1 MARWDKEGN
10 GESIPDWF
18 WEAIDVEPVTKSV
31 EVDEC
36 DVSYR
41 HYEAIGKPGML
52 LIHGM
57 NAHSRWW
64 DFIAPQLLDRYQV
77 AAMDLTGMGD
87 SDYRY
92 EYSSNTYADEILAV
106 LDDAKFGTDS
116 IVVAHS
122 FGGYMA
128 VRAANKAPD
137 RFKAL
142 VMVDSGIRHPDDP
155 VPEQIWMSGA
165 RSKIYPDKET
175 ALNRFRVQPPQ
186 PCDNEFLL
194 QYIARNSLM
203 PVDGGWTWK
212 FDPTLFD
219 YLEMGAD
226 QNIKFLNL
234 PCRAALMLGENSED
248 EGALYGDYM
257 LKATSNLLP
266 TITIPGTYHHLMF
279 DQPLAVAMSMK
290 ILLLEWR
297 RLNSLS
303 P

>member
-10 GESIPDWF
+10 RESVPNWF
-18 WEAIDVEPVTKSV
+18 WEAIDVEPVTKTV

-212 FDPTLFD
+212 FDEDLLTSLTDAERKPEEFQALTTTLGVIFGAD
-219 YLEMGAD
+219 SELFSRRTLEYMQELIPEPFLIKEIANAQHHLFLDQPQAFVESLLEMC
-226 QNIKFLNL
+226 QKF
-234 PCRAALMLGENSED
+234 
-248 EGALYGDYM
+248 
-257 LKATSNLLP
+257 
-266 TITIPGTYHHLMF
+266 
-279 DQPLAVAMSMK
+279 
-290 ILLLEWR
+290 
-297 RLNSLS
+297 
-303 P
+303 

>member
-1 MARWDKEGN
+1 MARWDKGGN
-10 GESIPDWF
+10 RESIPSWF
-18 WEAIDVEPVTKSV
+18 WEAIDVEPVTKTV
-31 EVDEC
+31 EVEEC

-212 FDPTLFD
+212 FDEDLLTSLTDAERKPEEFQALTTTLGVIFGAD
-219 YLEMGAD
+219 SELFSRRTLEYMQELIPEPFLIKEIANAQHHLFLDQPQAFVESLLEMC
-226 QNIKFLNL
+226 QKF
-234 PCRAALMLGENSED
+234 
-248 EGALYGDYM
+248 
-257 LKATSNLLP
+257 
-266 TITIPGTYHHLMF
+266 
-279 DQPLAVAMSMK
+279 
-290 ILLLEWR
+290 
-297 RLNSLS
+297 
-303 P
+303 

>member
-10 GESIPDWF
+10 RESIPNWF
-18 WEAIDVEPVTKSV
+18 WEAIDVEPVTKTV

-64 DFIAPQLLDRYQV
+64 DFIAPQLLDRYQI

-92 EYSSNTYADEILAV
+92 EYSSSTYAEEILAV

-212 FDPTLFD
+212 FDEDLLTSLTDAERKPEEFQALTTTLGVIFGAD
-219 YLEMGAD
+219 SELFSRRTLEYMQELIPEPFLIKEIANAQHHLFLDQPQAFVESLLEMC
-226 QNIKFLNL
+226 QKF
-234 PCRAALMLGENSED
+234 
-248 EGALYGDYM
+248 
-257 LKATSNLLP
+257 
-266 TITIPGTYHHLMF
+266 
-279 DQPLAVAMSMK
+279 
-290 ILLLEWR
+290 
-297 RLNSLS
+297 
-303 P
+303 

>member
-1 MARWDKEGN
+1 MRWDKEGN
-10 GESIPDWF
+10 GESIPNWF
-18 WEAIDVEPVTKSV
+18 WEAIDVEPVTKTV

-41 HYEAIGKPGML
+41 YYEAIGKPGML

-212 FDPTLFD
+212 FDEDLLTSLTDAERKPEEFQALTTTLGVIFGAD
-219 YLEMGAD
+219 SELFSRRTLEYMQELIPEPFLIKEIANAQHHLFLDQPQAFVESLLEMC
-226 QNIKFLNL
+226 QKF
-234 PCRAALMLGENSED
+234 
-248 EGALYGDYM
+248 
-257 LKATSNLLP
+257 
-266 TITIPGTYHHLMF
+266 
-279 DQPLAVAMSMK
+279 
-290 ILLLEWR
+290 
-297 RLNSLS
+297 
-303 P
+303 

>member
-18 WEAIDVEPVTKSV
+18 WEAIDVEPVTKTV

-186 PCDNEFLL
+186 PCDNDFLL

-212 FDPTLFD
+212 FDEDLLTSLTDAERKPEEFQALTTTLGVIFGAD
-219 YLEMGAD
+219 SELFSRRTLEYMQELIPEPFLIKEIANAQHHLFLDQPQAFVESLLEMC
-226 QNIKFLNL
+226 QQF
-234 PCRAALMLGENSED
+234 
-248 EGALYGDYM
+248 
-257 LKATSNLLP
+257 
-266 TITIPGTYHHLMF
+266 
-279 DQPLAVAMSMK
+279 
-290 ILLLEWR
+290 
-297 RLNSLS
+297 
-303 P
+303 

>member
-1 MARWDKEGN
+1 MARWDKEVN
-10 GESIPDWF
+10 RESIPNWF
-18 WEAIDVEPVTKSV
+18 WEAIDVEPVTKTV

-64 DFIAPQLLDRYQV
+64 DLIAPQLLDRYQV

-165 RSKIYPDKET
+165 RSKIYPDKEA

-186 PCDNEFLL
+186 PCDNDFLL

-212 FDPTLFD
+212 FDEDLLTSLTDAERKPEEFQALTTTLGVIFGAD
-219 YLEMGAD
+219 SELFSRRTLEYMQELIPEPFLIKEIANAQHHLFLDQPQAFVESLLEMC
-226 QNIKFLNL
+226 QKF
-234 PCRAALMLGENSED
+234 
-248 EGALYGDYM
+248 
-257 LKATSNLLP
+257 
-266 TITIPGTYHHLMF
+266 
-279 DQPLAVAMSMK
+279 
-290 ILLLEWR
+290 
-297 RLNSLS
+297 
-303 P
+303 

>member
-10 GESIPDWF
+10 RESIPNWF
-18 WEAIDVEPVTKSV
+18 WEAIDVEPVTKTV
-31 EVDEC
+31 EVEEC

-77 AAMDLTGMGD
+77 VAMDLTGMGD

-92 EYSSNTYADEILAV
+92 EYSSSTYAEEILAV

-212 FDPTLFD
+212 FDEDLLTSLTDAERKPEEFQALTTTLGVIFGAD
-219 YLEMGAD
+219 SELFSRRTLEYMQELIPEPFLIKEIANAQHHLFLDQPQAFVESLLEMC
-226 QNIKFLNL
+226 QKF
-234 PCRAALMLGENSED
+234 
-248 EGALYGDYM
+248 
-257 LKATSNLLP
+257 
-266 TITIPGTYHHLMF
+266 
-279 DQPLAVAMSMK
+279 
-290 ILLLEWR
+290 
-297 RLNSLS
+297 
-303 P
+303 

>member
-18 WEAIDVEPVTKSV
+18 WEAIDVEPVTKTV

-142 VMVDSGIRHPDDP
+142 VLVDSGIRHPDDP

-212 FDPTLFD
+212 FDEDLLTSLTDAERKPEEFQALTMTLGVIFGAD
-219 YLEMGAD
+219 SELFSRRTLEYMQELIPEPFLIKEIANAQHHLFLDQPQAFVESLLEMC
-226 QNIKFLNL
+226 QKF
-234 PCRAALMLGENSED
+234 
-248 EGALYGDYM
+248 
-257 LKATSNLLP
+257 
-266 TITIPGTYHHLMF
+266 
-279 DQPLAVAMSMK
+279 
-290 ILLLEWR
+290 
-297 RLNSLS
+297 
-303 P
+303 

>member
-18 WEAIDVEPVTKSV
+18 WEAIDVEPVTKTV

-212 FDPTLFD
+212 FDEDLLTSLTDAERKPEEFQALTTTLGVIFGAESELFSRRTLEYMQELIPEPFLIKEIANAQHHLFLD
-219 YLEMGAD
+219 QPQAFVESLLEMC
-226 QNIKFLNL
+226 QKF
-234 PCRAALMLGENSED
+234 
-248 EGALYGDYM
+248 
-257 LKATSNLLP
+257 
-266 TITIPGTYHHLMF
+266 
-279 DQPLAVAMSMK
+279 
-290 ILLLEWR
+290 
-297 RLNSLS
+297 
-303 P
+303 

>member
-18 WEAIDVEPVTKSV
+18 WEAIDVEPVTKTV

-212 FDPTLFD
+212 FDEDLLTSLTDAERKPEEFQALTTTLGVIFGAD
-219 YLEMGAD
+219 SELFSRRTLEYMQELIPEPFLIKEIANAQHHLFLDQPQAFVESLLEMC
-226 QNIKFLNL
+226 QKF
-234 PCRAALMLGENSED
+234 
-248 EGALYGDYM
+248 
-257 LKATSNLLP
+257 
-266 TITIPGTYHHLMF
+266 
-279 DQPLAVAMSMK
+279 
-290 ILLLEWR
+290 
-297 RLNSLS
+297 
-303 P
+303 

>member
-1 MARWDKEGN
+1 MARWDREGN
-10 GESIPDWF
+10 RESIPDWF
-18 WEAIDVEPVTKSV
+18 WEAIDVEPVTKTV

-155 VPEQIWMSGA
+155 LPEQIWMSGA

-212 FDPTLFD
+212 FDEDLLTSLTDAERKPEEFQALTTTLGVIFGAD
-219 YLEMGAD
+219 SELFSRRTLEYMQELIPEPFLIKEIANAQHHLFLDQPQAFVESLLEMC
-226 QNIKFLNL
+226 QKF
-234 PCRAALMLGENSED
+234 
-248 EGALYGDYM
+248 
-257 LKATSNLLP
+257 
-266 TITIPGTYHHLMF
+266 
-279 DQPLAVAMSMK
+279 
-290 ILLLEWR
+290 
-297 RLNSLS
+297 
-303 P
+303 

>member
-1 MARWDKEGN
+1 MARWDKEVN
-10 GESIPDWF
+10 GESIPNWF
-18 WEAIDVEPVTKSV
+18 WEAIDVEPVTKTV

-212 FDPTLFD
+212 FDEDLLTSLTDAERKPEEFQALTTTLGVIFGAD
-219 YLEMGAD
+219 SELFSRRTLEYMQELIPEPFLIKEIANAQHHLFLDQPQAFVESLLEMC
-226 QNIKFLNL
+226 QKF
-234 PCRAALMLGENSED
+234 
-248 EGALYGDYM
+248 
-257 LKATSNLLP
+257 
-266 TITIPGTYHHLMF
+266 
-279 DQPLAVAMSMK
+279 
-290 ILLLEWR
+290 
-297 RLNSLS
+297 
-303 P
+303 

>member
-1 MARWDKEGN
+1 MARWDKESKR
-10 GESIPDWF
+10 ESIPNWF
-18 WEAIDVEPVTKSV
+18 WEAIDVEPVTKTV

-77 AAMDLTGMGD
+77 AAMDLTGMGE

-106 LDDAKFGTDS
+106 LDDAKLGTDS

-155 VPEQIWMSGA
+155 LPEQIWMSGA

-186 PCDNEFLL
+186 PCYNEFLL

-212 FDPTLFD
+212 FDEDLLTSLTDAERKPEEFQALTMTLGVIFGAD
-219 YLEMGAD
+219 SELFSRRTLEYMQELIPEPFLIKEIANAQHHLFLDQPQAFVESLLEMC
-226 QNIKFLNL
+226 QKF
-234 PCRAALMLGENSED
+234 
-248 EGALYGDYM
+248 
-257 LKATSNLLP
+257 
-266 TITIPGTYHHLMF
+266 
-279 DQPLAVAMSMK
+279 
-290 ILLLEWR
+290 
-297 RLNSLS
+297 
-303 P
+303 

>member
-1 MARWDKEGN
+1 MARWDREGN
-10 GESIPDWF
+10 RESIPSWF
-18 WEAIDVEPVTKSV
+18 WEAIDVEPVTKTV

-212 FDPTLFD
+212 FDEDLLTSLTDAERKPEEFQALTTTLGVIFGAD
-219 YLEMGAD
+219 SELFSRRTLEYMQELIPEPFLIKEIANAQHHLFLDQPQAFVESLLEMC
-226 QNIKFLNL
+226 QKF
-234 PCRAALMLGENSED
+234 
-248 EGALYGDYM
+248 
-257 LKATSNLLP
+257 
-266 TITIPGTYHHLMF
+266 
-279 DQPLAVAMSMK
+279 
-290 ILLLEWR
+290 
-297 RLNSLS
+297 
-303 P
+303 

>member
-10 GESIPDWF
+10 RESIPDWF
-18 WEAIDVEPVTKSV
+18 WEAIDVEPVTKTV

-155 VPEQIWMSGA
+155 LPEQIWMSGA

-212 FDPTLFD
+212 FDEDLLTSLTDAERKPEEFQALTTTLGVIFGAD
-219 YLEMGAD
+219 SELFSRRTLEYMQELIPEPFLIKEIANAQHHLFLDQPQAFVESLLEMC
-226 QNIKFLNL
+226 QKF
-234 PCRAALMLGENSED
+234 
-248 EGALYGDYM
+248 
-257 LKATSNLLP
+257 
-266 TITIPGTYHHLMF
+266 
-279 DQPLAVAMSMK
+279 
-290 ILLLEWR
+290 
-297 RLNSLS
+297 
-303 P
+303 

>member
-1 MARWDKEGN
+1 MARWDKEVN
-10 GESIPDWF
+10 RESIPNWF
-18 WEAIDVEPVTKSV
+18 WEAIDVEPVTKTV

-212 FDPTLFD
+212 FDEDLLTSLTDAERKPEEFQALTTTLGVIFGAD
-219 YLEMGAD
+219 SELFSRRTLEYMQELIPEPFLIKEIANAQHHLFLDQPQAFVESLLEMC
-226 QNIKFLNL
+226 QKF
-234 PCRAALMLGENSED
+234 
-248 EGALYGDYM
+248 
-257 LKATSNLLP
+257 
-266 TITIPGTYHHLMF
+266 
-279 DQPLAVAMSMK
+279 
-290 ILLLEWR
+290 
-297 RLNSLS
+297 
-303 P
+303 

>member
-1 MARWDKEGN
+1 MARWDKEVN
-10 GESIPDWF
+10 GESIPNWF
-18 WEAIDVEPVTKSV
+18 WEAIDVEPVTKTV

-142 VMVDSGIRHPDDP
+142 VMVDSGIRHPHDP

-212 FDPTLFD
+212 FDEDLLTSLTDAERKPEEFQALTTTLGVIFGAD
-219 YLEMGAD
+219 SELFSRRTLEYMQELIPEPFLIKEIANAQHHLFLDQPQAFVESLLEMC
-226 QNIKFLNL
+226 QKF
-234 PCRAALMLGENSED
+234 
-248 EGALYGDYM
+248 
-257 LKATSNLLP
+257 
-266 TITIPGTYHHLMF
+266 
-279 DQPLAVAMSMK
+279 
-290 ILLLEWR
+290 
-297 RLNSLS
+297 
-303 P
+303 

>member
-10 GESIPDWF
+10 RESIPDWF
-18 WEAIDVEPVTKSV
+18 WEAIDLEPVTKTV

-212 FDPTLFD
+212 FDEDLLTSLTDAERKPEEFQALTTTLGVIFGAD
-219 YLEMGAD
+219 SELFSRRTLEYMQELIPEPFLIKEIANAQHHLFLDQPQAFVESLLEMC
-226 QNIKFLNL
+226 QKF
-234 PCRAALMLGENSED
+234 
-248 EGALYGDYM
+248 
-257 LKATSNLLP
+257 
-266 TITIPGTYHHLMF
+266 
-279 DQPLAVAMSMK
+279 
-290 ILLLEWR
+290 
-297 RLNSLS
+297 
-303 P
+303 

>member
-18 WEAIDVEPVTKSV
+18 WEAIDVEPVTKTV

-155 VPEQIWMSGA
+155 VPDQIWMSGA

-212 FDPTLFD
+212 FDEDLLTSLTDAERKPEEFQALTTTLGVIFGAD
-219 YLEMGAD
+219 SELFSRRTLEYMQELIPEPFLIKEIANAQHHLFLDQPQAFVESLLEMC
-226 QNIKFLNL
+226 QKF
-234 PCRAALMLGENSED
+234 
-248 EGALYGDYM
+248 
-257 LKATSNLLP
+257 
-266 TITIPGTYHHLMF
+266 
-279 DQPLAVAMSMK
+279 
-290 ILLLEWR
+290 
-297 RLNSLS
+297 
-303 P
+303 

>member
-10 GESIPDWF
+10 RESVPNWF
-18 WEAIDVEPVTKSV
+18 WEAIDVEPVTKTV

-155 VPEQIWMSGA
+155 LPEQIWMSGA

-212 FDPTLFD
+212 FDEDLLTSLTDAERKPEEFQALTMTLGVIFGAD
-219 YLEMGAD
+219 SELFSRRTLEYMQELIPEPFLIKEIANAQHHLFLDQPQAFVESLLEMC
-226 QNIKFLNL
+226 QKF
-234 PCRAALMLGENSED
+234 
-248 EGALYGDYM
+248 
-257 LKATSNLLP
+257 
-266 TITIPGTYHHLMF
+266 
-279 DQPLAVAMSMK
+279 
-290 ILLLEWR
+290 
-297 RLNSLS
+297 
-303 P
+303 

>member
-10 GESIPDWF
+10 RESIPDWF
-18 WEAIDVEPVTKSV
+18 WEAIDVEPVTKTV

-106 LDDAKFGTDS
+106 LDDAKLGTDS

-212 FDPTLFD
+212 FDEDLLTSLTDAERKPEEFQALTTTLGVIFGAD
-219 YLEMGAD
+219 SELFSRRTLEYMQELIAEPFLIKEIANAQHHLFLDQPQAFVESLLEMC
-226 QNIKFLNL
+226 QKF
-234 PCRAALMLGENSED
+234 
-248 EGALYGDYM
+248 
-257 LKATSNLLP
+257 
-266 TITIPGTYHHLMF
+266 
-279 DQPLAVAMSMK
+279 
-290 ILLLEWR
+290 
-297 RLNSLS
+297 
-303 P
+303 

>member
-1 MARWDKEGN
+1 MARRDKEVN
-10 GESIPDWF
+10 RESIPNWF
-18 WEAIDVEPVTKSV
+18 WEAIDVEPVTKTV

-64 DFIAPQLLDRYQV
+64 DFIAPQLLDRYQI

-92 EYSSNTYADEILAV
+92 EYSSNIYADEILAV

-212 FDPTLFD
+212 FDEDLLTSLTDAERKPEEFQALTTTLGVIFGAD
-219 YLEMGAD
+219 SELFSRRTLEYMQELIPEPFLIKEIANAQHHLFLDQPQAFVESLLEMC
-226 QNIKFLNL
+226 QKF
-234 PCRAALMLGENSED
+234 
-248 EGALYGDYM
+248 
-257 LKATSNLLP
+257 
-266 TITIPGTYHHLMF
+266 
-279 DQPLAVAMSMK
+279 
-290 ILLLEWR
+290 
-297 RLNSLS
+297 
-303 P
+303 

>member
-1 MARWDKEGN
+1 MARSDKEGN
-10 GESIPDWF
+10 RESIPDWF
-18 WEAIDVEPVTKSV
+18 WEAIDVEPVTKTV

-92 EYSSNTYADEILAV
+92 EYSSNIYADEILAV
-106 LDDAKFGTDS
+106 LDDVKFGTDS

-175 ALNRFRVQPPQ
+175 AFNRFRVQPPQ
-186 PCDNEFLL
+186 PCENEFLL

-212 FDPTLFD
+212 FDEDLLTSLTDAERQPEEFQALTTAIGVIFGADSELFSRRTLEYMHELIPKPFPIKEIANAQHHLFLD
-219 YLEMGAD
+219 QPQAFVESLLEMC
-226 QNIKFLNL
+226 QEF
-234 PCRAALMLGENSED
+234 
-248 EGALYGDYM
+248 
-257 LKATSNLLP
+257 
-266 TITIPGTYHHLMF
+266 
-279 DQPLAVAMSMK
+279 
-290 ILLLEWR
+290 
-297 RLNSLS
+297 
-303 P
+303 

>member
-1 MARWDKEGN
+1 MARWDREGN
-10 GESIPDWF
+10 RESIPSWF
-18 WEAIDVEPVTKSV
+18 WEAIDVEPVTKTV

-92 EYSSNTYADEILAV
+92 EYSSSTYAEEILAV

-155 VPEQIWMSGA
+155 LPEQIWMSGA

-212 FDPTLFD
+212 FDEDLLTSLTDAERKPEEFQALTMTLGVIFGAD
-219 YLEMGAD
+219 SELFSRRTLEYMQELIPEPFLIKEIANAQHHLFLDQPQAFVESLLEMC
-226 QNIKFLNL
+226 QKF
-234 PCRAALMLGENSED
+234 
-248 EGALYGDYM
+248 
-257 LKATSNLLP
+257 
-266 TITIPGTYHHLMF
+266 
-279 DQPLAVAMSMK
+279 
-290 ILLLEWR
+290 
-297 RLNSLS
+297 
-303 P
+303 

>member
-1 MARWDKEGN
+1 MARWDREGN
-10 GESIPDWF
+10 RESIPNWF
-18 WEAIDVEPVTKSV
+18 WEAIDVEPVTKTV

-106 LDDAKFGTDS
+106 LDDAKFGSDS

-212 FDPTLFD
+212 FDEDLLTSLTDAERKPEEFQALTTTLGVIFGAD
-219 YLEMGAD
+219 SELFSRRTLEYMQELIPEPFLIKEIANAQHHLFLDQPQAFVESLLEMC
-226 QNIKFLNL
+226 QKF
-234 PCRAALMLGENSED
+234 
-248 EGALYGDYM
+248 
-257 LKATSNLLP
+257 
-266 TITIPGTYHHLMF
+266 
-279 DQPLAVAMSMK
+279 
-290 ILLLEWR
+290 
-297 RLNSLS
+297 
-303 P
+303 

>member
-10 GESIPDWF
+10 RESIPNWF
-18 WEAIDVEPVTKSV
+18 WEAIDVEPVTKTV
-31 EVDEC
+31 EVEEC

-212 FDPTLFD
+212 FDEDLLTSLTDAERKPEEFQALTTTLGVIFGAD
-219 YLEMGAD
+219 SELFSRRTLEYMQELIPEPFPIKEIANAQHHLFLDQPQAFVESLLEMC
-226 QNIKFLNL
+226 QKF
-234 PCRAALMLGENSED
+234 
-248 EGALYGDYM
+248 
-257 LKATSNLLP
+257 
-266 TITIPGTYHHLMF
+266 
-279 DQPLAVAMSMK
+279 
-290 ILLLEWR
+290 
-297 RLNSLS
+297 
-303 P
+303 

>member
-10 GESIPDWF
+10 RESIPDWF
-18 WEAIDVEPVTKSV
+18 WEAIDVEPVTKTV

-92 EYSSNTYADEILAV
+92 EYSSDTYADEILAV

-212 FDPTLFD
+212 FDEDLLTSLTDAERKPEEFQALTTTLGVIFGAD
-219 YLEMGAD
+219 SELFSRRTLEYMQELIPEPFLIKEIANAQHHLFLDQPQAFVESLLEMC
-226 QNIKFLNL
+226 QKF
-234 PCRAALMLGENSED
+234 
-248 EGALYGDYM
+248 
-257 LKATSNLLP
+257 
-266 TITIPGTYHHLMF
+266 
-279 DQPLAVAMSMK
+279 
-290 ILLLEWR
+290 
-297 RLNSLS
+297 
-303 P
+303 

>member
-1 MARWDKEGN
+1 MARWDREGN
-10 GESIPDWF
+10 KESIPDWF
-18 WEAIDVEPVTKSV
+18 WEAIDVEPVTKTV

-212 FDPTLFD
+212 FDEDLLTSLTDAERKPEEFQALTTRLGVIFGADSELFSRRTLEYMQELIPEPFPIKEISD
-219 YLEMGAD
+219 AQHHLFLDQPQAFVESLLEMC
-226 QNIKFLNL
+226 QKF
-234 PCRAALMLGENSED
+234 
-248 EGALYGDYM
+248 
-257 LKATSNLLP
+257 
-266 TITIPGTYHHLMF
+266 
-279 DQPLAVAMSMK
+279 
-290 ILLLEWR
+290 
-297 RLNSLS
+297 
-303 P
+303 

>member
-1 MARWDKEGN
+1 MARWDKEDYR
-10 GESIPDWF
+10 ESIPNWF
-18 WEAIDVEPVTKSV
+18 WEAIDVEPVTKTV
-31 EVDEC
+31 EVEEC

-186 PCDNEFLL
+186 PCDNDFLL

-212 FDPTLFD
+212 FDEDLLTSLTDAERKPEEFQALTTTLGVIFGAD
-219 YLEMGAD
+219 SELFSRRTLEYMQELIPEPFLIKEIANAQHHLFLDQPQAFVESLLEMC
-226 QNIKFLNL
+226 QKF
-234 PCRAALMLGENSED
+234 
-248 EGALYGDYM
+248 
-257 LKATSNLLP
+257 
-266 TITIPGTYHHLMF
+266 
-279 DQPLAVAMSMK
+279 
-290 ILLLEWR
+290 
-297 RLNSLS
+297 
-303 P
+303 

>member
-1 MARWDKEGN
+1 MARWDKEVN
-10 GESIPDWF
+10 SESIPNWF
-18 WEAIDVEPVTKSV
+18 WEAIDVEPVTKTV

-186 PCDNEFLL
+186 PCENEFLL

-212 FDPTLFD
+212 FDEDLLTSLTDAERKPEEFQALTTTLGVIFGAD
-219 YLEMGAD
+219 SELFSRRTLEYMQELIPEPFLIKEIANAQNHLFLHQPQAFVESLLEMC
-226 QNIKFLNL
+226 QKF
-234 PCRAALMLGENSED
+234 
-248 EGALYGDYM
+248 
-257 LKATSNLLP
+257 
-266 TITIPGTYHHLMF
+266 
-279 DQPLAVAMSMK
+279 
-290 ILLLEWR
+290 
-297 RLNSLS
+297 
-303 P
+303 

>member
-10 GESIPDWF
+10 KESIPDWF
-18 WEAIDVEPVTKSV
+18 WEAIDVEPVTKTV

-212 FDPTLFD
+212 FDEDLLTSLTDAERKPEEFQALTTTLGVIFGAD
-219 YLEMGAD
+219 SELFSRRTLEYMQELIPEPFLIKEIANAQHHLFLDQPQAFVESLLEMC
-226 QNIKFLNL
+226 QKF
-234 PCRAALMLGENSED
+234 
-248 EGALYGDYM
+248 
-257 LKATSNLLP
+257 
-266 TITIPGTYHHLMF
+266 
-279 DQPLAVAMSMK
+279 
-290 ILLLEWR
+290 
-297 RLNSLS
+297 
-303 P
+303 

>member
-10 GESIPDWF
+10 RESIPDWF
-18 WEAIDVEPVTKSV
+18 WEAIDVEPVTKTV

-212 FDPTLFD
+212 FDEDLLTSLTDAERKPEEFQALTTTLGVIFGAD
-219 YLEMGAD
+219 SELFSRRTLEYMQELIPEPFPIKEIANAQHHLFLDQPQAFVESLLEMC
-226 QNIKFLNL
+226 QKF
-234 PCRAALMLGENSED
+234 
-248 EGALYGDYM
+248 
-257 LKATSNLLP
+257 
-266 TITIPGTYHHLMF
+266 
-279 DQPLAVAMSMK
+279 
-290 ILLLEWR
+290 
-297 RLNSLS
+297 
-303 P
+303 

>member
-10 GESIPDWF
+10 RESIPDWF
-18 WEAIDVEPVTKSV
+18 WKAIDVEPVTKTV

-186 PCDNEFLL
+186 PCDNEFIL

-203 PVDGGWTWK
+203 QVDGGWTWK
-212 FDPTLFD
+212 FDEDLLTSLTDAERKPEEFQALTTTLGVIFGAD
-219 YLEMGAD
+219 SELFSRRTLEYMQELIPEPFPIKEIANAQHHLFLDQPQAFVESLLEMC
-226 QNIKFLNL
+226 QKF
-234 PCRAALMLGENSED
+234 
-248 EGALYGDYM
+248 
-257 LKATSNLLP
+257 
-266 TITIPGTYHHLMF
+266 
-279 DQPLAVAMSMK
+279 
-290 ILLLEWR
+290 
-297 RLNSLS
+297 
-303 P
+303 

>member
-1 MARWDKEGN
+1 M
-10 GESIPDWF
+10 
-18 WEAIDVEPVTKSV
+18 